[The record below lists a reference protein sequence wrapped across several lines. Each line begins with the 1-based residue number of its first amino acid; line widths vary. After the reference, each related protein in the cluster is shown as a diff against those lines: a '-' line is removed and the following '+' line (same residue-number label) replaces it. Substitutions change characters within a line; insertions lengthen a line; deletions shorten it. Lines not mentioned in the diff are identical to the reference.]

1 VRTGADLDTLRDEDE
16 ATHRYTETWCK
27 GGESVPLGLENAPI
41 VLFGATV
48 NRWVAIAPPGAETPI
63 VICPP
68 GPAVTAALHGSKRI
82 RMTPL
87 RACDVDSPTAESL
100 AGRVSRPRAF
110 PGSDERGDKD
120 GTASRAFRGRW

>member
-1 VRTGADLDTLRDEDE
+1 MRTGADLDTLRDEDE

-48 NRWVAIAPPGAETPI
+48 NHWVAIAPPGAETPI

-82 RMTPL
+82 RALRGGTRERLGRMTPL
-87 RACDVDSPTAESL
+87 RMCDVDSPTAESL
-100 AGRVSRPRAF
+100 AGKVSRPRAF
-110 PGSDERGDKD
+110 PGKR
-120 GTASRAFRGRW
+120 